1 MNTQTAV
8 THESV
13 QKNFASNEFKDYEKF
28 YEMCELLYNN
38 VKDNEYYNTIKD
50 IFNALEDKHID
61 VSGII
66 SKDKYDM
73 FKEQIIKHNPICPS
87 IGKAPKPKYDFTTS
101 EVKNW
106 TF

>member
-38 VKDNEYYNTIKD
+38 VQNQAKRKLIMY
-50 IFNALEDKHID
+50 
-61 VSGII
+61 
-66 SKDKYDM
+66 
-73 FKEQIIKHNPICPS
+73 
-87 IGKAPKPKYDFTTS
+87 
-101 EVKNW
+101 
-106 TF
+106 